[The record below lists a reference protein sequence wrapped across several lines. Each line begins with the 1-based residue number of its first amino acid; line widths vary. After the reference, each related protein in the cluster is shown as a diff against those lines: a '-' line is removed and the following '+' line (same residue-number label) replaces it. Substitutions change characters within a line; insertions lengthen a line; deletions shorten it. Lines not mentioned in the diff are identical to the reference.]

1 MRNGSRFRGAAG
13 RIPNPGGV
21 ERHRMRAYTALIF
34 DLFDTVI
41 DFRRDR
47 MPMISVNGTDVRSTS
62 HHVYERFRSVVPDVP
77 FEAFYTAFMEGY
89 REVERIRARELR
101 EIPSAHRF
109 ELILSKLA
117 VQPDD
122 VPAGFPE
129 WLAEVHMAKLSEAM
143 DFPQE
148 HGPLLEWARSRY
160 RLGMISNFDHA
171 PTARGLLEQHG
182 VIGHFEQVVIS
193 AEEGIRKPH
202 PEIFHRT
209 LARMSL
215 TPRDALFIGD
225 SPGLD
230 VVGAK
235 GVGMDVAWLN
245 RDGEALGEGIPAP
258 DYTIARL
265 TDLPQLL

>member
-1 MRNGSRFRGAAG
+1 MKSYA
-13 RIPNPGGV
+13 
-21 ERHRMRAYTALIF
+21 ALIF

-47 MPMISVNGTDVRSTS
+47 MPMINVNGTEVRSTS

-77 FEAFYTAFMEGY
+77 FETFYDAFMEGY

-122 VPAGFPE
+122 VPVGFPE
-129 WLAEVHMAKLSEAM
+129 WLAEIHMAKISEAM

-160 RLGMISNFDHA
+160 RLGMISNFDHS

-193 AEEGIRKPH
+193 VEEGIRKPH
-202 PEIFHRT
+202 PEIFLRT
-209 LARMSL
+209 LARMNL

-245 RDGEALGEGIPAP
+245 RDSQALGEGTPAP

-265 TDLPQLL
+265 TDLRQLL

>member
-1 MRNGSRFRGAAG
+1 MRSYA
-13 RIPNPGGV
+13 
-21 ERHRMRAYTALIF
+21 ALIF

-47 MPMISVNGTDVRSTS
+47 MPMIRVNGTDVRSTS
-62 HHVYERFRSVVPDVP
+62 QHVYERFRSVVPNVP

-89 REVERIRARELR
+89 REVEQIRARELC
-101 EIPSAHRF
+101 EVESAHRF
-109 ELILSKLA
+109 RLILSKLG
-117 VQPDD
+117 VQAHD
-122 VPAGFPE
+122 VPADFSQ
-129 WLAEVHMAKLSEAM
+129 WLADIHMAKLSEAM
-143 DFPQE
+143 DFPE
-148 HGPLLEWARSRY
+148 DHGPLLKWARSRY

-171 PTARGLLEQHG
+171 PTARRLLEQHG

-202 PEIFHRT
+202 PEIFLRT
-209 LARMSL
+209 LARMNL

-245 RDGEALGEGIPAP
+245 RDGQALAEGLPAP

-265 TDLPQLL
+265 AELRQVL